1 LGETSRLQKLV
12 EILSIQAKTDSQR
25 WYAGHIQGSTR
36 SLLGLKQACKLNVNR
51 NVLETVLS
59 DYLSHGEKHA
69 PQIYDAILSRM
80 TFSRAAVGLPS
91 ESELVHRD
99 ILRTLSEIGIGPR
112 VSSELIL
119 HQLTRTRWKRLSQG
133 WKTCFI
139 AYGRSITALQR
150 AKRLLNLTNHP
161 DDLVRELQNPGH
173 TNWDPLDFPETL
185 LLEIE
190 NDILIRDVQERIA
203 DQMRNIHVGQNAVMQ
218 LNMGEGKSSV
228 IVPIVA
234 AALADGSC
242 LVRVLVAKP
251 QSQQMFQM
259 LVSKLGGQLGR
270 RVYHL
275 PVSRSMLM
283 KKSKAREIER
293 ICLECTKDGGVLL
306 VQPEH
311 ILPLKLMCMES
322 FDKGKSS
329 RGQCLLKVLEY
340 FRTSSRDVVDE
351 SDENFS
357 VKFEL
362 IYTIGSQRSLEF
374 SPQRWVIIQQVLDLF
389 RKYAPTVKERHP
401 KSVEVGEQVPG
412 SFPRIRLLDENAV
425 LELFQ
430 AIASHICQNGIDSLP
445 IARQPEATRQ
455 AVLSYILQADVSKQ
469 EVAIVE
475 DDSATG
481 FWTASTEDPLLLLR
495 GLLAGGVLEFCLRQK
510 RWRVNYGPAHDRKPP
525 TRLSVPYRA
534 KDNPA
539 PRSEFSH
546 PDAVMLLTCL
556 SYYYS
561 GLADDDLMS
570 AFQHLVK
577 SDQADTEYDKWVA
590 DTPMLPDAYWQ
601 LRGINLQDRQYCR
614 EHIFP
619 GVRFSKAVIDYF
631 LANLVFPKEMKEFS
645 DKLSASGWDIGEI
658 KHHPTAGFSGTND
671 SRDTL
676 PLSVKQLDLPEQ
688 SHTNALVLEYLL
700 RPENSVA
707 YVPPR
712 EKLCSSDAE
721 TLIKHVIGLNPVTRV
736 ILDVGAQILGLSNF
750 EVAETW
756 LR

>member
-1 LGETSRLQKLV
+1 
-12 EILSIQAKTDSQR
+12 
-25 WYAGHIQGSTR
+25 
-36 SLLGLKQACKLNVNR
+36 
-51 NVLETVLS
+51 
-59 DYLSHGEKHA
+59 
-69 PQIYDAILSRM
+69 
-80 TFSRAAVGLPS
+80 
-91 ESELVHRD
+91 
-99 ILRTLSEIGIGPR
+99 
-112 VSSELIL
+112 
-119 HQLTRTRWKRLSQG
+119 
-133 WKTCFI
+133 
-139 AYGRSITALQR
+139 
-150 AKRLLNLTNHP
+150 
-161 DDLVRELQNPGH
+161 
-173 TNWDPLDFPETL
+173 
-185 LLEIE
+185 
-190 NDILIRDVQERIA
+190 
-203 DQMRNIHVGQNAVMQ
+203 
-218 LNMGEGKSSV
+218 
-228 IVPIVA
+228 
-234 AALADGSC
+234 
-242 LVRVLVAKP
+242 
-251 QSQQMFQM
+251 
-259 LVSKLGGQLGR
+259 
-270 RVYHL
+270 
-275 PVSRSMLM
+275 
-283 KKSKAREIER
+283 
-293 ICLECTKDGGVLL
+293 
-306 VQPEH
+306 
-311 ILPLKLMCMES
+311 
-322 FDKGKSS
+322 
-329 RGQCLLKVLEY
+329 
-340 FRTSSRDVVDE
+340 
-351 SDENFS
+351 
-357 VKFEL
+357 
-362 IYTIGSQRSLEF
+362 
-374 SPQRWVIIQQVLDLF
+374 
-389 RKYAPTVKERHP
+389 
-401 KSVEVGEQVPG
+401 
-412 SFPRIRLLDENAV
+412 V

-481 FWTASTEDPLLLLR
+481 FWTASTEDHLLLLR
-495 GLLAGGVLEFCLRQK
+495 GLLAGGVLEFFLRQK

-534 KDNPA
+534 KENPA

-577 SDQADTEYDKWVA
+577 SDQADVEYEKWVA
-590 DTPMLPDAYWQ
+590 DAPMLPDAYWQ

-619 GVRFSKAVIDYF
+619 EVRFSKAVIDYF

-712 EKLCSSDAE
+712 ENLCTSDAE
-721 TLIKHVIGLNPVTRV
+721 TLIKHVIGLKPVTRV
-736 ILDVGAQILGLSNF
+736 ILDVGAQILELSNF

-756 LR
+756 LKMTPNNLHTQAVVFVNDSDELCVVDRTGLVELLQISPYGKQMEACLVFLDEAHTRGIDLHWPQDYRAAVTLGPGITKDKLVQGKKFSIAARVSLANSFYTACMRLRKLGKGQSVVFCISQEIQTKILSLIGESAEHKIDIIDVLRWSVSETWADVEHSIPLWAVQGQRFERQRSIWDKVCRGAQALQGGSSSGTRRVGSRTSRARVEVS